1 MIHRFPIF
9 LVMERLEQALKDQQK
24 AISALLLGPK
34 YITTDFFNTIYNI
47 SIDMIGLSYTLIGM
61 IDENV
66 DKYTKEHI
74 FLISSEALSL
84 FSLVI
89 PYLEM
94 ELPIFAEGMYI
105 EQLPIQDFVLR
116 LTGYIEKS
124 ILEDSF
130 SREFMLDA
138 FDKLLRSLSYFQ
150 YINERTPRSL

>member
-1 MIHRFPIF
+1 MIHRFPLF
-9 LVMERLEQALKDQQK
+9 LVMERLEQSLRDQQK

-34 YITTDFFNTIYNI
+34 YVSADFFNTIYNI

-61 IDENV
+61 IDENI

-94 ELPIFAEGMYI
+94 ELPIFMEGIYI
-105 EQLPIQDFVLR
+105 EQAPIQDFVLR
-116 LTGYIEKS
+116 LASYIEKS
-124 ILEDSF
+124 ILEESF
-130 SREFMLDA
+130 SREFILDA
-138 FDKLLRSLSYFQ
+138 FDKLLRNLSYFQ
-150 YINERTPRSL
+150 YINERIPRDL